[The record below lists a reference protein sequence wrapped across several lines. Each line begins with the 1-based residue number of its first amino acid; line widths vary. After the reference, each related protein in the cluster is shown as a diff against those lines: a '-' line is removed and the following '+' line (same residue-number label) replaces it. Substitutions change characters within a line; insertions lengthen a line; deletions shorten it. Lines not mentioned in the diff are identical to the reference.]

1 MGRITKFL
9 HLPGRDRALLLQ
21 AFCLI
26 LGIRLALKAVRFAT
40 LRSAL
45 ARLAS
50 SVPESRRSTP
60 ATEDEQQRTVW
71 AVRTAA
77 RACPAISTCLTNA
90 LAAHVLLARRGYVS
104 NLRIGVTRDE
114 KGEFT
119 AHAWLEQEGAILIGG
134 DWSDGFTPMPALNG
148 LEP

>member
-1 MGRITKFL
+1 MGRITKFFR
-9 HLPGRDRALLLQ
+9 LPGRDRALLLQ

-26 LGIRLALKAVRFAT
+26 IGIRLALKTVRFAT
-40 LRSAL
+40 LRGAL
-45 ARLAS
+45 ARVS
-50 SVPESRRSTP
+50 STGSTPRRQLP

-77 RACPAISTCLTNA
+77 RAIPAVSTCLTNA